1 MLLLQLEKDLK
12 AQQVLYESTVAEVI
26 RLNADYS
33 ALKQQYL
40 ELENNTRLND
50 NIVELVN
57 SELFELSAAG
67 EMLSATLGS
76 AGLGDLTHVS
86 SPRASAGVS
95 MGVPDSPRQTV
106 LSPTAPVA

>member
-1 MLLLQLEKDLK
+1 LK

-50 NIVELVN
+50 NIVDLVN

-76 AGLGDLTHVS
+76 AGLGDLTHV
-86 SPRASAGVS
+86 V
-95 MGVPDSPRQTV
+95 D
-106 LSPTAPVA
+106 SPTAAAAGAGSLGVSESPQKVLAPSAPVA